1 MYIYIYMIYIIP
13 YIHIFYIKCH
23 IVRKEVNH
31 YLAVLPVS
39 PTLKAVPAS
48 RSPGCEPSTSK
59 ISERLVHD
67 SQVFAKCISPPATS
81 QIPISANFI
90 MILRP
95 IFVYFCNI
103 SNLRDAWQAMAK
115 QTPLAKTVDLFQHAG
130 EEVGPAQG
138 CWMCSQWVVHKVDVA
153 HQILSLQSNVII
165 CNYWYNKLWYRS
177 HCAPTVVARR
187 SSRSMYVSSKPG
199 TQVDLDM
206 TCPLVKGS
214 WCHNVPQNTCAVL
227 IHFKIFKVA
236 NGLSLSLWQGH
247 QIASFY
253 WKSINQLPSW
263 CSANGKNQTRASA
276 LHDNSPEFFQN
287 QDLGSK

>member
-1 MYIYIYMIYIIP
+1 MIYIIP

-138 CWMCSQWVVHKVDVA
+138 CWMCSQ
-153 HQILSLQSNVII
+153 
-165 CNYWYNKLWYRS
+165 
-177 HCAPTVVARR
+177 
-187 SSRSMYVSSKPG
+187 
-199 TQVDLDM
+199 
-206 TCPLVKGS
+206 
-214 WCHNVPQNTCAVL
+214 
-227 IHFKIFKVA
+227 
-236 NGLSLSLWQGH
+236 
-247 QIASFY
+247 
-253 WKSINQLPSW
+253 
-263 CSANGKNQTRASA
+263 
-276 LHDNSPEFFQN
+276 
-287 QDLGSK
+287 